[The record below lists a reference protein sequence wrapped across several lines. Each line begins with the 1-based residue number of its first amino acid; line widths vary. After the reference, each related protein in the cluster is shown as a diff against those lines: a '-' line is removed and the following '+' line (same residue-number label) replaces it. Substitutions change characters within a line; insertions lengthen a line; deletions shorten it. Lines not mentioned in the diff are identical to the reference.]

1 MAKINQQTLV
11 ITLSQMA
18 KNDQPERA
26 VLSADIVAQLEAVI
40 AELAGQGVMVEIEQ
54 AWATTA

>member
-54 AWATTA
+54 A